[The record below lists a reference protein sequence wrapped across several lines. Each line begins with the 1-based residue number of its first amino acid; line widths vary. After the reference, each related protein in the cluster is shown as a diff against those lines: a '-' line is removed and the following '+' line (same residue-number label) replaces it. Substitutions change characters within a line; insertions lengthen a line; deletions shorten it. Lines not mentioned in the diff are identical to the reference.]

1 MRRTLIAAISLC
13 LPSLLAAAPPL
24 IDNEGYAYLSDSLLG
39 SRATDQRL
47 QVRSVKWSPRSE
59 APTSGR
65 VTGIAT
71 DPAEPNARGHSMLG
85 ASDKV
90 TVGGAQTESGQA
102 TGKRQHMPLRARIY
116 YDQPQGGGPGELV
129 VAGSLPGCAV
139 GKRYGG
145 MQFAASGKRYEL
157 KDVVISNCST
167 AAGPKEEITFV
178 YGTVKV
184 RGWDPKKKE
193 E

>member
-1 MRRTLIAAISLC
+1 MRRTLIAAVSLC

-85 ASDKV
+85 GSDKV

-129 VAGSLPGCAV
+129 VAGRLPGCAV
-139 GKRYGG
+139 
-145 MQFAASGKRYEL
+145 GKRYEL
-157 KDVVISNCST
+157 KDVVISNCPT
-167 AAGPKEEITFV
+167 AEGPKEEITFV

>member
-1 MRRTLIAAISLC
+1 MRRTLIAAVSLC

-90 TVGGAQTESGQA
+90 TVGGAQTDSGQA

-145 MQFAASGKRYEL
+145 MQFAGGGKTYRL
-157 KDVVISNCST
+157 QDVRVESCGGGTS
-167 AAGPKEEITFV
+167 AAPTERITFV
-178 YGTVKV
+178 YGTLDIK
-184 RGWDPKKKE
+184 
-193 E
+193 